1 MKAVYL
7 KMSFVP
13 FSSYLH
19 APKYPCYCCL
29 DSDPY
34 SSTQLPTIRLRR
46 LTVGAVS
53 KLRICISN
61 PHALSFCHGRRAPS
75 PSGTLARRRQPVQ
88 SRLPASRVSQL
99 FLSIF
104 FPLSKTPARTW
115 PLHRLPRSLPA
126 RLTTWPFLSRV
137 LLTRKQSQF
146 GSNSRVNASPILSP
160 FVDLSCSRD
169 ESCDVINIERTR
181 TTFTVE

>member
-7 KMSFVP
+7 KMSFLP

-88 SRLPASRVSQL
+88 SRLPASRVSKL

-104 FPLSKTPARTW
+104 FLLSKTPARTW

-126 RLTTWPFLSRV
+126 RPLDNLAVSFSRAPYQEAKSIWI
-137 LLTRKQSQF
+137 KQSRQCF
-146 GSNSRVNASPILSP
+146 PDPVP
-160 FVDLSCSRD
+160 FCRLVLQ
-169 ESCDVINIERTR
+169 
-181 TTFTVE
+181 